1 MKLRVVITE
10 TSYGSVMVDVPEGA
24 TEDQVYAAA
33 YDEYCN
39 GNAYFGSVDFDIQ
52 NWEEQ

>member
-24 TEDQVYAAA
+24 TAAEVYNAA

-39 GNAYFGSVDFDIQ
+39 GNAYFGGADFDIE